1 MNYEKTYFYD
11 VESFS
16 SFACLTFLDK
26 ETQEVI
32 QFSFG
37 CGHNDLQSL
46 KDFCSQRMLLVGF
59 NSISYDDPALRF
71 ILEQSVG
78 VGLPKKLFALSKRLV
93 SDANRRDDDIVRL
106 RYPRDVYYP
115 WDSMDLFKI
124 MHFDRLGVG
133 LKQCAVNL
141 KHERIQDLPYRYDYL
156 ISTKGE
162 VKTVLEYNI
171 NDVLI
176 TQKLF
181 NQIQPQIKLREE
193 IGALYDVNVMN
204 ASDSKMGNI
213 ILEHYYRE
221 ELGIDVR
228 TIKDLRTKRSSV
240 DLKDC
245 IPAVIS
251 FQTPELISFHEKIKS
266 TTVMGYDNFKFE
278 EVIKYKGTNYSI
290 GSGGIHS
297 MESACRFDETPEKKI
312 ISCDIASM
320 YPTCIILNNIYP
332 EHLDEGFV
340 KVLSIL
346 TAERLAAKK
355 DNKTKADGLKITI
368 NGLYGKLNSD
378 TFWLEDAKAMLSVT
392 IAGQLYI
399 LMLIEMLELNGIHCI
414 SANTDGIECEV
425 PVEKENLYYEVC
437 KQWEEKT
444 GFALEYTY
452 YKSYIKRD
460 VNNYIAIDTKGKAKT
475 KGAFIPDIDLKKGY
489 KHPIVAKAVYE
500 YFVHNTPVEETI
512 NASNDI
518 FDFCI
523 SQKVGKEF
531 QMQLKTLS
539 GVQDLQRTNR
549 FYISNYGGY
558 LLKKHGDGRQ
568 IGLFVGKMIQILNEY
583 DPSKSFES
591 YLVNKEWY
599 IKEAKK
605 MIEEI
610 EPSVVQTS
618 MFDNNIDFGKR
629 TNFLGQEI
637 TKKKKGVSSVLDK
650 KITEKEVREANKRKL
665 TYDVNA
671 KYALVTGVDL
681 KYSPSIT
688 FYSLSKGTEQKFKIK
703 KGLFDG
709 NPLRYGDIVSLN
721 NFEKKNKFVKSGDG
735 FKEVPNEYVWWI
747 VDYEKIN
754 NVEEF
759 KRKQ

>member
-1 MNYEKTYFYD
+1 
-11 VESFS
+11 
-16 SFACLTFLDK
+16 
-26 ETQEVI
+26 
-32 QFSFG
+32 
-37 CGHNDLQSL
+37 
-46 KDFCSQRMLLVGF
+46 
-59 NSISYDDPALRF
+59 
-71 ILEQSVG
+71 
-78 VGLPKKLFALSKRLV
+78 
-93 SDANRRDDDIVRL
+93 
-106 RYPRDVYYP
+106 
-115 WDSMDLFKI
+115 
-124 MHFDRLGVG
+124 
-133 LKQCAVNL
+133 
-141 KHERIQDLPYRYDYL
+141 
-156 ISTKGE
+156 
-162 VKTVLEYNI
+162 
-171 NDVLI
+171 
-176 TQKLF
+176 
-181 NQIQPQIKLREE
+181 
-193 IGALYDVNVMN
+193 
-204 ASDSKMGNI
+204 
-213 ILEHYYRE
+213 
-221 ELGIDVR
+221 
-228 TIKDLRTKRSSV
+228 
-240 DLKDC
+240 
-245 IPAVIS
+245 
-251 FQTPELISFHEKIKS
+251 
-266 TTVMGYDNFKFE
+266 
-278 EVIKYKGTNYSI
+278 
-290 GSGGIHS
+290 
-297 MESACRFDETPEKKI
+297 
-312 ISCDIASM
+312 
-320 YPTCIILNNIYP
+320 
-332 EHLDEGFV
+332 
-340 KVLSIL
+340 
-346 TAERLAAKK
+346 
-355 DNKTKADGLKITI
+355 
-368 NGLYGKLNSD
+368 
-378 TFWLEDAKAMLSVT
+378 
-392 IAGQLYI
+392 
-399 LMLIEMLELNGIHCI
+399 
-414 SANTDGIECEV
+414 
-425 PVEKENLYYEVC
+425 
-437 KQWEEKT
+437 
-444 GFALEYTY
+444 
-452 YKSYIKRD
+452 
-460 VNNYIAIDTKGKAKT
+460 
-475 KGAFIPDIDLKKGY
+475 LKKGY

-650 KITEKEVREANKRKL
+650 KITEKEIREANKRKL
-665 TYDVNA
+665 TYDVNS